1 MKILLKFYGGRFKK
15 MKPKLFSIM
24 KNSPEELKGKNLVK
38 DIVAGLIVAVV
49 ALPLS
54 IALAISSGVSPEVGL
69 ITAIISDWWPYSS
82 LCCYY
87 LWYHRPV
94 RY

>member
-1 MKILLKFYGGRFKK
+1 

-69 ITAIISDWWPYSS
+69 ITAILQVLLS
-82 LCCYY
+82 LFGVVAEFR
-87 LWYHRPV
+87 LVALQQPLLLLSV
-94 RY
+94 VS